1 MNRMRKWKYIFW
13 VVRAAV
19 LVIYKHYL
27 MYPIFGNLSDFGDS
41 SNLKKLSVALW
52 HFMNFLGK
60 DYTLKINRLVDVSLY
75 PFYIC
80 ACVRSLIVRLNLSPL
95 FFNKVIPE
103 SIFCIYLINFLF
115 ILVYYSHNMM
125 IQPLQKTGWAKAKCE
140 TLSSY
145 FGQTYV
151 IRFNFIF
158 NYQPVFKKLMHNAY
172 QPLRL

>member
-1 MNRMRKWKYIFW
+1 MRSVIQRLMLQLAETQAGELDMNRMRKWKHIFW

-19 LVIYKHYL
+19 LDIYKHYL
-27 MYPIFGNLSDFGDS
+27 MYPIFGNLSHFGDS

-52 HFMNFLGK
+52 HFMYFLGK

-103 SIFCIYLINFLF
+103 RIFRIYLIFCLF
-115 ILVYYSHNMM
+115 SCIIVIIWWYSHYRK
-125 IQPLQKTGWAKAKCE
+125 QGGRRQ
-140 TLSSY
+140 S
-145 FGQTYV
+145 V
-151 IRFNFIF
+151 
-158 NYQPVFKKLMHNAY
+158 KL
-172 QPLRL
+172 